1 MGLEPTY
8 YGFADRYLT
17 NSAHIHVI
25 WRPVSLH
32 GVGNLELTPKW
43 DFFLFEH
50 RDGPSAA
57 LLLTISEEHKQ
68 IDKHVDKIH
77 IKL

>member
-25 WRPVSLH
+25 WRPVSH
-32 GVGNLELTPKW
+32 SGVETQESTPKW
-43 DFFLFEH
+43 DLF
-50 RDGPSAA
+50 RSCVPRRAKRGTVTYARQRA
-57 LLLTISEEHKQ
+57 
-68 IDKHVDKIH
+68 
-77 IKL
+77 